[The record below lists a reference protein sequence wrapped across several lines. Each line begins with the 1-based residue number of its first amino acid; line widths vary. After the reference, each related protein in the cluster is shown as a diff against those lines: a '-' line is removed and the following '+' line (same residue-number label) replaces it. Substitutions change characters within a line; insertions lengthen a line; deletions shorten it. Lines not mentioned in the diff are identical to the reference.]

1 MSSPLNQSPL
11 RRQRAHPQASPS
23 RPSRRNAQRELGGID
38 LSANPGIRTVHNQPS
53 YDFLTGES
61 NSPAPQALRQTLR
74 ESQTIKPDH
83 VNEDLRAEI
92 KSLRYELENF
102 KQERE
107 LSSLRHEK
115 DLREEQAKS
124 EAEYNRAQALENSNQ
139 ASSDKFESLRRES
152 KEAQDRSVNERLE
165 LEKRMRSIQ
174 DENQAL
180 QEGVE
185 EAQSD
190 LSSTE
195 RQFQHQLNEAETRYG
210 TLQRTTDELRHDL
223 NEKESALHTAQQKLS
238 QRASELGRLESDIL
252 RLKAQTGDANTLDV
266 IKRELSEQVAH
277 IKNLESTN
285 RDQLSELKHYR
296 KLHKSIAVVEE
307 EKKLLEGKVRLMDDL
322 RLDLGEA
329 QLQRQ
334 ILEDE
339 RKSWTMYLQN
349 QASTDGAVEFDSPES
364 LAKAL
369 VEERL
374 ERMSLLQK
382 LGGLEPEISE
392 KDQIIKSLE
401 AQTTKLHVEMEKLR
415 TSTGT
420 GDPRF
425 KARLERQKAL
435 AVKEVEYLRE
445 QLKTFDA
452 EESTFQSEGFDEQ
465 RTRRIQE
472 LEDVV
477 DSYRKELQGLNDEL
491 TKKETTVFTPEMA
504 GIKRPR
510 EEEPDERLGQ
520 LSRKNRKLQDEI
532 GKLNQSSALLK
543 KELDVHK
550 SQLTTLKATPRTRVL
565 ELRSNPTADVEVLKM
580 STLTN
585 LRKENKTLLDQL
597 EGRPQGT
604 EVVPI
609 ATLELA
615 RADIRNMEK
624 TVADKEKM
632 MMRLK
637 QIWGAKSSEF
647 REAVESVLGWKMEF
661 MPNDRVR
668 VTSLFYLGEE
678 EGDNSIIFDG
688 ANGKMKISGGPN
700 SMFGLEIKNQ
710 IRFWVEERKEIPC
723 FLAALTLEFYEK
735 TTRAARM

>member
-1 MSSPLNQSPL
+1 MSSPLNPNSI
-11 RRQRAHPQASPS
+11 RHHRSHPQASPS
-23 RPSRRNAQRELGGID
+23 RANRRNIQREIGGID
-38 LSANPGIRTVHNQPS
+38 PRNSISRSARNQPS

-61 NSPAPQALRQTLR
+61 ISPAPQALRQTLR
-74 ESQTIKPDH
+74 QSQAIKPDH
-83 VNEDLRAEI
+83 ANEDLRAEI
-92 KSLRYELENF
+92 KSLRYELENY

-107 LSSLRHEK
+107 LASLRHEK
-115 DLREEQAKS
+115 ELREEQSKS

-139 ASSDKFESLRRES
+139 ASSSKFEGLSGEL
-152 KEAQDRSVNERLE
+152 KEAQDRFVNEKLE
-165 LEKRMRSIQ
+165 LEKRLRSVQ
-174 DENQAL
+174 DENLAL
-180 QEGVE
+180 QEGLE

-195 RQFQHQLNEAETRYG
+195 RQYKHQLNEAEARYN
-210 TLQRTTDELRHDL
+210 TLQRTTDELRQDL
-223 NEKESALHTAQQKLS
+223 GENESALHTTQQKLS
-238 QRASELGRLESDIL
+238 QRASELGRLESEIL
-252 RLKAQTGDANTLDV
+252 RLKAHTGDTNTLDV

-307 EKKLLEGKVRLMDDL
+307 EKKLLEGKVRLMEDL
-322 RLDLGEA
+322 RLELGEA

-339 RKSWTMYLQN
+339 RKSWTMYLQRE
-349 QASTDGAVEFDSPES
+349 ASTDGTVEFDSPEA

-374 ERMSLLQK
+374 GRASLLQK
-382 LGGLEPEISE
+382 LGGLEPELSE
-392 KDQIIKSLE
+392 KDLIIKSLE
-401 AQTTKLHVEMEKLR
+401 AEKTKMYGEVEKLR
-415 TSTGT
+415 ANSGT
-420 GDPRF
+420 GDPRL

-445 QLKTFDA
+445 QLKTFDT
-452 EESTFQSEGFDEQ
+452 EESTFQAEGFDEQ
-465 RTRRIQE
+465 KTRRIQE
-472 LEDVV
+472 LEDIV
-477 DSYRKELQGLNDEL
+477 DRYRKELQDLNEEL
-491 TKKETTVFTPEMA
+491 MKKEESTSVPEAA
-504 GIKRPR
+504 GTKRLR

-532 GKLNQSSALLK
+532 GKLNQFSALLK

-550 SQLTTLKATPRTRVL
+550 NQLATLKATPRTRIL
-565 ELRSNPTADVEVLKM
+565 ELRSNPTADAEALKM
-580 STLTN
+580 STLTS
-585 LRKENKTLLDQL
+585 LRKENETLLAQL

-609 ATLELA
+609 ATLDLA
-615 RADIRNMEK
+615 RADIRNLEK
-624 TVADKEKM
+624 LVADKEKM

-735 TTRAARM
+735 TTRAARI